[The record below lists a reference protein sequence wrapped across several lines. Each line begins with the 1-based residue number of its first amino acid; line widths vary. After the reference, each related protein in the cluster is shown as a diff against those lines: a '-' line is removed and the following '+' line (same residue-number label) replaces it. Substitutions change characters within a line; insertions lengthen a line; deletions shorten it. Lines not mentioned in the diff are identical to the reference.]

1 MLNFDSIV
9 VLVVIAF
16 IIVSL
21 YANIIG
27 PAFTFIL
34 GVLVLGILGVLTP
47 NEILSG
53 FANEHI
59 MVIILLLLI
68 GEMIRNSG
76 VLTGFFD
83 WAFRSSKTYKSF
95 LSRVYMSVAF
105 LSALLNNTPLVAVM
119 MPYINNWCKRN
130 KVRPSKL
137 LIPLSY
143 AAIIGGSATLI
154 GTSTNLI
161 VNGLIQAQT
170 VMPEFEPFHL
180 FDFAY
185 VGVPMIFIGFA
196 FVYFFADRLLYN
208 RQDAYKD
215 FVQNTRRYLVPTR
228 IRSTSKLVGQT
239 ISEAGLR
246 NLKGLFLAEIIRGAG
261 QIRPVGPQEVLKPDD
276 ILVFAGETE
285 TITDLVNSNT
295 GLELSEIGM
304 YSRKNN
310 TEAIEIVISYN
321 SALVGSTVKDSMFRS
336 KYDAAVIAV
345 HRNGERISGKIG
357 DVKLAPGDV
366 LLIIA
371 GSDFDK
377 LTNNTQDFYLISRI
391 KSLRKL
397 RLYEPI
403 LLLGGL
409 ILSIILAS
417 FKLVPLFTS
426 LAILVTIAMLLK
438 LINPKELAKSVDF
451 NLAIILAMSLAL
463 GVAMINSGVALH
475 IAGAFINLLLPL
487 GSLSLMFGL
496 FIVAAL
502 LSAIITNAAVVA
514 VLFPIVLS
522 IAVELGVDPFPLV
535 MVMTYGAATSFLTPV
550 GYQTNLMVYGPGGY
564 TFSDFFRIGFPLTL
578 IYMVVAV
585 LIMYFMFFFEFSGLP
600 AIYPGFDFLKIYQ
613 IN

>member
-9 VLVVIAF
+9 VLVVIIF
-16 IIVSL
+16 IIASL
-21 YANIIG
+21 YANFIG

-53 FANEHI
+53 FANEQI

-76 VLTGFFD
+76 VLTGLFD
-83 WAFRSSKTYKSF
+83 YLFRKSSTYKSF
-95 LSRVYMSVAF
+95 LTRIYLSVAF
-105 LSALLNNTPLVAVM
+105 LSASLNNTPLVAVM
-119 MPYINNWCKRN
+119 MPYVNTWCKRY
-130 KVRPSKL
+130 KVSPSKL

-161 VNGLIQAQT
+161 VNGLIQAQN
-170 VMPEFEPFHL
+170 VLPDFKPFHL

-185 VGVPMIFIGFA
+185 VGVPMVFIGFA
-196 FVYFFADRLLYN
+196 YIYFFSDKLLPDRK
-208 RQDAYKD
+208 DAYKD
-215 FVQNTRRYLVPTR
+215 FVQNTRSYLVPTR
-228 IRSTSKLVGQT
+228 IRTNSDIAGKT
-239 ISEAGLR
+239 IQQAGLR
-246 NLKGLFLAEIIRGAG
+246 NLKGLFLAEIIRGDT
-261 QIRPVGPQEVLKPDD
+261 QIRPVGPYETLLPDD
-276 ILVFAGETE
+276 VLVFAGDTD
-285 TITDLVNSNT
+285 TITDLVNTNT

-304 YSRKNN
+304 YSRKSK
-310 TEAIEIVISYN
+310 TEAIEVVISYN
-321 SALVGSTVKDSMFRS
+321 STLVGRTVKDSLFRS

-357 DVKLAPGDV
+357 DVRLEPGDV

-371 GSDFDK
+371 GRDFDK
-377 LTNNTQDFYLISRI
+377 LINSTQDFYLISRVKEI
-391 KSLRKL
+391 RKPQ
-397 RLYEPI
+397 LYEPV
-403 LLLGGL
+403 LLIGGL
-409 ILSIILAS
+409 ITSIILAA

-426 LAILVTIAMLLK
+426 LAILVTLALLIK
-438 LINPKELAKSVDF
+438 LMNPKDLAKSVDF

-463 GVAMINSGVALH
+463 GVAMINSGVAMH
-475 IAGAFINLLLPL
+475 VAGAFINLLLPL
-487 GSLSLMFGL
+487 GSLTLMFGL

-522 IAVELGVDPFPLV
+522 IAAELGVEPFPLV

-564 TFSDFFRIGFPLTL
+564 NFGDFLKIGFPLTA
-578 IYMVVAV
+578 IYMIVAV

-600 AIYPGFDFLKIYQ
+600 KIYQ
-613 IN
+613 GFG

>member
-1 MLNFDSIV
+1 MLSFDSIV

-47 NEILSG
+47 NELLSG
-53 FANEHI
+53 FANEQI

-83 WAFRSSKTYKSF
+83 YIFKKSTTYRNF
-95 LSRVYMSVAF
+95 LSRVYLSVAF
-105 LSALLNNTPLVAVM
+105 SSALLNNTPLVAVM
-119 MPYINNWCKRN
+119 MPYINIWSKRHS
-130 KVRPSKL
+130 VSPSKL

-170 VMPEFEPFHL
+170 VLPDFKPFQL

-196 FVYFFADRLLYN
+196 YIYFFSDKLLPE

-215 FVQNTRRYLVPTR
+215 FVQNTRSYLVPTR
-228 IRSTSKLVGQT
+228 IRTNSDLVGQT
-239 ISEAGLR
+239 VQEAGLR
-246 NLKGLFLAEIIRGAG
+246 NLKGLFLAEIIRGENL
-261 QIRPVGPQEVLKPDD
+261 IRPVAPYEVLRPDD
-276 ILVFAGETE
+276 VLVFAGETN
-285 TITDLVNSNT
+285 TITELVNSNT

-304 YSRKNN
+304 YSRKSH

-321 SALVGSTVKDSMFRS
+321 STLVGRTVKDASFRS
-336 KYDAAVIAV
+336 KYDAAVIAI

-357 DVKLAPGDV
+357 DVRLAPGDV
-366 LLIIA
+366 LLLIA
-371 GSDFDK
+371 GPDFNK
-377 LTNNTQDFYLISRI
+377 LSNSSQDFYLISRV
-391 KSLRKL
+391 KDLRKPQL
-397 RLYEPI
+397 FEPI
-403 LLLGGL
+403 LLVGGL
-409 ILSIILAS
+409 IGAIILAA

-426 LAILVTIAMLLK
+426 LAILVTIALLLK
-438 LINPKELAKSVDF
+438 LMNPKDLAKSVDF

-463 GVAMINSGVALH
+463 GVAMINSGVAMH

-487 GSLSLMFGL
+487 GSLTLMFGL
-496 FIVAAL
+496 FIIAAL

-522 IAVELGVDPFPLV
+522 ISAELGVEPFPLV

-550 GYQTNLMVYGPGGY
+550 GYQTNLMVHGPGGY
-564 TFSDFFRIGFPLTL
+564 AFSDFLRIGFPLTV
-578 IYMVVAV
+578 IYMIVAV
-585 LIMYFMFFFEFSGLP
+585 LIMYFMYFFEFSGLP
-600 AIYPGFDFLKIYQ
+600 NIYPGFG
-613 IN
+613 

>member
-27 PAFTFIL
+27 PAFTFML

-47 NEILSG
+47 NELLSG
-53 FANEHI
+53 FANEQI

-83 WAFRSSKTYKSF
+83 YVFKKSTTYKNF
-95 LSRVYMSVAF
+95 LSRVYLSVAF
-105 LSALLNNTPLVAVM
+105 SSALLNNTPLVAVM
-119 MPYINNWCKRN
+119 MPYVNIWSKRHN
-130 KVRPSKL
+130 VSPSKL

-170 VMPEFEPFHL
+170 VLPDFQPFHL

-185 VGVPMIFIGFA
+185 VGVPMIFIGF
-196 FVYFFADRLLYN
+196 FYIYFFSDKLLPE
-208 RQDAYKD
+208 RRDAYKD
-215 FVQNTRRYLVPTR
+215 FVQNTRSYLVPTR
-228 IRSTSKLVGQT
+228 IRTNSDLVGQT
-239 ISEAGLR
+239 VQEAGLR
-246 NLKGLFLAEIIRGAG
+246 NLKGLFLAEIIRGEKL
-261 QIRPVGPQEVLKPDD
+261 IRPVAPYEVLQPDD
-276 ILVFAGETE
+276 VLVFAGETN
-285 TITDLVNSNT
+285 TITELVNSNT

-304 YSRKNN
+304 YSRKNH
-310 TEAIEIVISYN
+310 TEAIEIVLSYN
-321 SALVGSTVKDSMFRS
+321 STLVGRTVKEASFRS
-336 KYDAAVIAV
+336 KFDAAVIAI

-357 DVKLAPGDV
+357 DVRLAPGDV
-366 LLIIA
+366 LLLIA
-371 GSDFDK
+371 GPDFNK
-377 LTNNTQDFYLISRI
+377 LSNSTQDFYLISRV
-391 KSLRKL
+391 KDLRKP
-397 RLYEPI
+397 RLFEPI
-403 LLLGGL
+403 LLVGGL
-409 ILSIILAS
+409 IGAIILAT
-417 FKLVPLFTS
+417 FKLVPFFTS
-426 LAILVTIAMLLK
+426 LAVLVTIALLFK
-438 LINPKELAKSVDF
+438 LMNPKDLAKSVDF

-463 GVAMINSGVALH
+463 GVAMINSGVAMH

-487 GSLSLMFGL
+487 GSLTLMFGL

-522 IAVELGVDPFPLV
+522 IAAELGVEPFPLV

-564 TFSDFFRIGFPLTL
+564 TFADFLRIGFPLTV
-578 IYMVVAV
+578 IYMIVAV
-585 LIMYFMFFFEFSGLP
+585 LIMYFMYFFEFSGLP
-600 AIYPGFDFLKIYQ
+600 YIYPGFG
-613 IN
+613 